1 MDALIASLPILMVVV
16 AMLGFGLPA
25 KIALPIGWLA
35 TLVVSLGY
43 WGQDAL
49 TAVAWA
55 ADGFLESLGTL
66 TIVFGAILVMNT
78 LKHSGAVAA
87 IQRGFNGINSDRRV
101 QAVIVSYA
109 FGAFI
114 EGAAGFG
121 SPAALAAPLLISLGF
136 PPLCAAI
143 VALLCNSVPVCFGAV
158 GTPTLMAASLTG
170 ADVSALSRYTAI
182 GNSAASFMIVAAMLF
197 LICRMFGPNRRGR
210 DAVAALPF
218 ALFVAAT
225 FDVFYLSLA
234 FAFGP
239 EFPSLVG
246 AIPTLALAIFFA
258 KKGWLCPKKPWDFER
273 REAWEKSWLSAV
285 PVKAD
290 AQVGMSQLLA
300 WLPYLLIALILVA
313 ARLDW
318 FGLKGLLT
326 SSACT
331 FRIDRI
337 FGCEAVSWKWNWGW
351 NPGVLPFVFV
361 CLLTFALHRMPRV
374 KIGEVCA
381 DTFRQIR
388 GAAVAIA
395 FGVSMV
401 YLYRHT
407 GVNAALTAKSMVYVM
422 AESMAGLFST
432 SYLAVA
438 PFIGVLG
445 AFMSGSNTVSNMLFA
460 PLQYETA
467 ALVKLSPIVVL
478 ALQNIGGAAGNMICV
493 NNVVAACATTGVAG
507 NEGRIIRI
515 NLLPC
520 LVYCVIVVLV
530 LGFWA

>member
-16 AMLGFGLPA
+16 AMLAFGLPA

-35 TLVVSLGY
+35 TLVVALGY
-43 WGQDAL
+43 WHQDML
-49 TAVAWA
+49 TAAAWA
-55 ADGFLESLGTL
+55 ADGFLESLATL
-66 TIVFGAILVMNT
+66 SIVFGAILVMNT
-78 LKHSGAVAA
+78 LKHSGAVAT
-87 IQRGFNGINSDRRV
+87 IQRGFNGINPDRRI
-101 QAVIVSYA
+101 QAIIVGYA

-143 VALLCNSVPVCFGAV
+143 VALICNSVPVCFGAV
-158 GTPTLMAASLTG
+158 GTPTIMAATLTG
-170 ADVSALSRYTAI
+170 ADVTELSRYTAI

-197 LICRMFGPNRRGR
+197 LLCRMFGPNRRGR
-210 DAVAALPF
+210 DALAALPF
-218 ALFVAAT
+218 ALFVAAV
-225 FDVFYLSLA
+225 FDVFYIVLA
-234 FAFGP
+234 FFFGP
-239 EFPSLVG
+239 EFPALVG
-246 AIPTLALAIFFA
+246 AIPTLVLAIVFA
-258 KKGWLCPKKPWDFER
+258 RKGWLCPKKPWDFGR
-273 REAWEKSWLSAV
+273 REDWEKSWLSSV

-290 AQVGMSQLLA
+290 VQVGMNPLMA
-300 WLPYLLIALILVA
+300 WLPYLLIAIILVA

-331 FRIDRI
+331 FHIDRI
-337 FGCEAVSWKWNWGW
+337 LGCEAVAWKWNWGW

-361 CLLTFALHRMPRV
+361 CLVTFALHRMPPAKV
-374 KIGEVCA
+374 AEVCA
-381 DTFRQIR
+381 DTFRQVR
-388 GAAVAIA
+388 GAAIAIA

-401 YLYRHT
+401 YLYRNT
-407 GVNAALTAKSMVYVM
+407 GVNAALTEKSMVFVM
-422 AESMAGLFST
+422 AESLADLFST

-460 PLQYETA
+460 PLQFETA

-478 ALQNIGGAAGNMICV
+478 ALQNIGGAAGNMVCV
-493 NNVVAACATTGVAG
+493 NNVVSVCATTGVAG

-515 NLLPC
+515 NIVPC

>member
-1 MDALIASLPILMVVV
+1 MDALIASLPILMVVI

-35 TLVVSLGY
+35 TLAVSLGY

-87 IQRGFNGINSDRRV
+87 IQRGFNGINPDRRV

-143 VALLCNSVPVCFGAV
+143 VALLCNSVPVSFGAV
-158 GTPTLMAASLTG
+158 GTPTQIAASLTG

-218 ALFVAAT
+218 ALFVVAT
-225 FDVFYLSLA
+225 FDVFYLILA
-234 FAFGP
+234 FTFGP

-246 AIPTLALAIFFA
+246 AIPTLALAIVFA
-258 KKGWLCPKKPWDFER
+258 RKGWLCPKTPWDFER

-290 AQVGMSQLLA
+290 AQVRMSQLLA

-331 FRIDRI
+331 FHLNHV

-351 NPGVLPFVFV
+351 NPGVLPFIFV
-361 CLLTFALHRMPRV
+361 CLLTF
-374 KIGEVCA
+374 
-381 DTFRQIR
+381 
-388 GAAVAIA
+388 
-395 FGVSMV
+395 
-401 YLYRHT
+401 
-407 GVNAALTAKSMVYVM
+407 VNAALTAKSMVYVM
-422 AESMAGLFST
+422 AESLAGLFSS

-467 ALVKLSPIVVL
+467 ELVKLSPIVVL

-493 NNVVAACATTGVAG
+493 NNVVAVCATTGVAG